1 MERAKSTL
9 EKEYKCRERLNIDYE
24 KCTKIVDD
32 IIKYSPW
39 QDSEKLNLVELVAQ
53 TRTLE
58 ILVKNCVE
66 WNQLFKRLQGLANQ
80 DIDIMM
86 KDLEQIL
93 LDQRKFC
100 DQLRRQRK
108 E

>member
-1 MERAKSTL
+1 MSE
-9 EKEYKCRERLNIDYE
+9 DFQ
-24 KCTKIVDD
+24 KCTQIVDD

-58 ILVKNCVE
+58 VLVKNCNE
-66 WNQLFKRLQGLANQ
+66 WVALHKRLKLMKEQDVEVNFINIQKTFSETKRFLDVTKNQ
-80 DIDIMM
+80 
-86 KDLEQIL
+86 
-93 LDQRKFC
+93 
-100 DQLRRQRK
+100 RRD